1 MASTQKW
8 RVSNVIWS
16 LEVQGEILALI
27 FHTLKE
33 KWKKSALLWKLPWS
47 LTWFFLQTCKIG
59 RIFVCLFDQPNCLF
73 FLSRK
78 TQMEFQYIYVVIIF
92 RQQEIHFPYVM
103 WITLKDIGK
112 TEIHLGNKDPWRP
125 ENFQLQCLGTVLFS
139 KFISRHYIVT
149 WYFSNISFLLSSLFL
164 FSFYFRW
171 RLLRLT
177 LYLWTNQKRKM
188 EFFYNNP
195 GFLELILS
203 PQNFNGKKKKQ
214 NRHIYLIS
222 IK

>member
-1 MASTQKW
+1 MYNALTCSIISSLGWWRPLRNDECQMWFGHWKSRVRFWLLSSTPSKRSEKNLLYYGSYPEVW
-8 RVSNVIWS
+8 LDFSYRHAR
-16 LEVQGEILALI
+16 LEE
-27 FHTLKE
+27 
-33 KWKKSALLWKLPWS
+33 
-47 LTWFFLQTCKIG
+47 FL
-59 RIFVCLFDQPNCLF
+59 FVCLINQIAFF

-203 PQNFNGKKKKQ
+203 PSEF
-214 NRHIYLIS
+214 
-222 IK
+222 

>member
-1 MASTQKW
+1 MTSVKCDLVTGSPGWDSGPYLPHPQ
-8 RVSNVIWS
+8 R
-16 LEVQGEILALI
+16 EVTKICFIMEATLKFGLI
-27 FHTLKE
+27 FLTDMQD
-33 KWKKSALLWKLPWS
+33 WKN
-47 LTWFFLQTCKIG
+47 F
-59 RIFVCLFDQPNCLF
+59 FVCLFDQPNCLF

-112 TEIHLGNKDPWRP
+112 TEIHLGNKDPWRS

-164 FSFYFRW
+164 FSFYIRW

-203 PQNFNGKKKKQ
+203 PQNFNGKKKKTEQ
-214 NRHIYLIS
+214 THIS
-222 IK
+222 HFH

>member
-33 KWKKSALLWKLPWS
+33 KWQKSVLLWKLPWS
-47 LTWFFLQTCKIG
+47 LAWFFLQTCKIG
-59 RIFVCLFDQPNCLF
+59 RIFFLFVWSTKLPF

-112 TEIHLGNKDPWRP
+112 TEIHLGNKDPWRS

-164 FSFYFRW
+164 FSFYIRW

-203 PQNFNGKKKKQ
+203 PQNFNGKKKQ